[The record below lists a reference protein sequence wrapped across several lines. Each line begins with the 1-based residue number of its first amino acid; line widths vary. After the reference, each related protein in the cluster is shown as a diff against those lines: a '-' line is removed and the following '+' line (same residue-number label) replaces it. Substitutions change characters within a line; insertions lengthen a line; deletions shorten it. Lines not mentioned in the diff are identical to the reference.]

1 MSKIEGLKNNLL
13 WTLRWAIYPTAIY
26 FLLYI
31 ILIYNYYFI
40 GNLVWWKAIPVWAL
54 TSIFAILSVAFT
66 GLICPN
72 RKYGNFFFL
81 GMYLVLEVWSF
92 INEFPIK
99 TSLEIVLRI
108 CADLSIT
115 TGFIIAATVK
125 LNLEKFK
132 TI

>member
-1 MSKIEGLKNNLL
+1 MGKILGLKNNLL
-13 WTLRWAIYPTAIY
+13 WILRWAIYPPAIY
-26 FLLYI
+26 FVLYL
-31 ILIYNYYFI
+31 ILIYNYYFT
-40 GNLVWWKAIPVWAL
+40 GNLVWWKALPVWAL

-81 GMYLVLEVWSF
+81 GMYLLLEVWSF
-92 INEFPIK
+92 TNEFPIK

-108 CADLSIT
+108 WADLSIIA
-115 TGFIIAATVK
+115 GFVIAATVK
-125 LNLEKFK
+125 LNSEKFK